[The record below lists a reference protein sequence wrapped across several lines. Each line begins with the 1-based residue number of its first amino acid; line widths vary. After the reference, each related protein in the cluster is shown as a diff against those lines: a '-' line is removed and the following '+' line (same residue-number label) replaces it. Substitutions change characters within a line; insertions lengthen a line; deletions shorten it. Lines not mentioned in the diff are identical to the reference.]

1 MTESTTTSFDLDRF
15 YDEQRLRPIHA
26 LILVVLT
33 LVMLVDGYDI
43 SLVGVMLP
51 LISQDWG
58 VTPSSMTGV
67 FVVQQLG
74 LLVGVALGGSLGDRF
89 GRRPV
94 LMACLIAFGLCTLL
108 IASTQSPTQ
117 LMVLRFISALFF
129 SGVLPNCVAY
139 ASEIAPKKYRA
150 AFITI
155 VFCGYTGGHF
165 ISAFVLAFVVGPLG
179 WQGAFYVG
187 AFLPFVLVPV
197 VWFYLPESSR
207 FLASRRAP
215 TEKITRL
222 LNKFDPS
229 LRLEGVQSFIVAGS
243 GQTAPRF
250 PVSDLFRGGLLRL
263 TLLVW
268 CGYFFAFMF
277 NQLTSNWETTILHDI
292 ANLPFAHIA
301 LIISC
306 RTAAGMVGT
315 VTSGMLM
322 DRFGASRMVA
332 IFYLTTAALLPM
344 IGFLDLGSMLA
355 LGIFTLLSFAS
366 NSGLAGLNA
375 IAAIL
380 YPARMRVTGV
390 AWGSGMGRVGGMIGP
405 IFGGLLLAA
414 MPNVSVIYMC
424 AAIPAALTAAA
435 IFSMVWNGRQDAV
448 SNPVTGR
455 S

>member
-1 MTESTTTSFDLDRF
+1 MNDSTATSFDLDRF
-15 YDEQRLRPIHA
+15 FDEQRLRPIHA

-33 LVMLVDGYDI
+33 LVMLIDGYDI
-43 SLVGVMLP
+43 SAVGVMLP
-51 LISQDWG
+51 LIAHDWA
-58 VTPSSMTGV
+58 VTPSSLTGV

-74 LLVGVALGGSLGDRF
+74 LLVGVALGGQLGDRF

-94 LMACLIAFGLCTLL
+94 LIACMTAFGLCTLL
-108 IASTQSPTQ
+108 IAQTKSSVQ
-117 LMVLRFISALFF
+117 LTSLRFISALFF
-129 SGVLPNCVAY
+129 SSVLPNCVAY

-165 ISAFVLAFVVGPLG
+165 ISALVLAFVVGPMG

-187 AFLPFVLVPV
+187 GFLPLILVPV
-197 VWFYLPESSR
+197 VWLYLPESAR

-215 TEKITRL
+215 AGKIREL
-222 LNKFDPS
+222 LMRFDPD
-229 LRLEGVQSFIVAGS
+229 LKVQGIQSYIVAGVR
-243 GQTAPRF
+243 QAKARF

-263 TLLVW
+263 TILVW
-268 CGYFFAFMF
+268 SGYFFAFML
-277 NQLTSNWETTILHDI
+277 NQLTSNWDTTILHDV
-292 ANLPFAHIA
+292 AHLPLSHIA
-301 LIISC
+301 LILTC

-315 VTSGMLM
+315 ITSGMLM
-322 DRFGASRMVA
+322 DRFGASRMLA
-332 IFYLTTAALLPM
+332 SFYLATATLLAL
-344 IGFLDLGSMLA
+344 IGFLDLGSMFA

-375 IAAIL
+375 IAALI

-405 IFGGLLLAA
+405 IFGGVLLAG
-414 MPNVSVIYMC
+414 MPNVTLIYMC
-424 AAIPAALTAAA
+424 AAIPAALTALA
-435 IFSMVWNGRQDAV
+435 IFSMVWNGRTDTAGK
-448 SNPVTGR
+448 PDTGR